1 MGGARRAAGKRR
13 QTMSSSPLA
22 ASAADDSLIGQKSK
36 PGTNPTRRSSRA
48 RRARPLTKRYRRVS
62 DGRRETSRTTRRVR
76 GKAAVSLLVK
86 VLALQMRRHGLG
98 HRLAVLTPA
107 TLVHRVRPDDHPAA
121 VHELD
126 GRVRLV
132 RVRAVAEDALLHL
145 GAGGI
150 LVLLHLR
157 GLQSERRRL

>member
-1 MGGARRAAGKRR
+1 MAA
-13 QTMSSSPLA
+13 T
-22 ASAADDSLIGQKSK
+22 
-36 PGTNPTRRSSRA
+36 
-48 RRARPLTKRYRRVS
+48 
-62 DGRRETSRTTRRVR
+62 VR
-76 GKAAVSLLVK
+76 GEAVVPLLVK
-86 VLALQMRRHGLG
+86 VLALQMRRYGLG

-107 TLVHRVRPDDHPAA
+107 TLVHRVRPDDHPVA

-132 RVRAVAEDALLHL
+132 RVRAVAEDAFHHL

-150 LVLLHLR
+150 LVLFHLR